1 MIFLTSIPVSSIL
14 ILILAFSGNVFY
26 YSFIYVISDI
36 LHAFTRESVIGNLL
50 SIHLEV
56 NILRRVAKSE
66 GRPLPFSFLLKSKII
81 GTLRLFYLDFHFQE
95 FIYYFYSLKS
105 INDLS
110 RCFTIWPF
118 LICLHIALLL
128 KMIDLDSNSIL

>member
-81 GTLRLFYLDFHFQE
+81 DTLRLFYLDFHFQE
-95 FIYYFYSLKS
+95 FIYYFYSVLNQS
-105 INDLS
+105 
-110 RCFTIWPF
+110 
-118 LICLHIALLL
+118 
-128 KMIDLDSNSIL
+128 MIYQDVLQFGRF